1 MTEMRYWTNSTD
13 RPKKLDVLMPDGG
26 MYYTVWIEANHS
38 FMPPRNVLDYINQ
51 HPDLVRW
58 DPEDPKKVYEVW
70 LEDGPLDGEQYK
82 LYNLPGARV
91 EIPFIGD
98 DGIYGEHVY
107 KLWGFGDDPD
117 GPVFYQ
123 YVEPPKPPK
132 VGQGLG
138 ALAKALKDMKPDEG
152 SPPDTYTWTFHT
164 VKIQG
169 ENNHKPHPFGRT
181 T

>member
-82 LYNLPGARV
+82 FYDLPGARV

-98 DGIYGEHVY
+98 DGIYSEHVY
-107 KLWGFGDDPD
+107 KLWGFSGDDPD

-123 YVEPPKPPK
+123 YEEPPKPQK
-132 VGQGLG
+132 GNQGGQ
-138 ALAKALKDMKPDEG
+138 AVANLAKMLKDMKDDP
-152 SPPDTYTWTFHT
+152 TYTWK
-164 VKIQG
+164 VQG